1 MKQNGGP
8 FHKDESDP
16 KHISQRDESSIV
28 KTEERSEKRG
38 DKKRGQGK
46 MNETDRKVK

>member
-1 MKQNGGP
+1 MKQNGDP

-28 KTEERSEKRG
+28 KTEERT
-38 DKKRGQGK
+38 DKKRNRGK
-46 MNETDRKVK
+46 MDDKDERGK